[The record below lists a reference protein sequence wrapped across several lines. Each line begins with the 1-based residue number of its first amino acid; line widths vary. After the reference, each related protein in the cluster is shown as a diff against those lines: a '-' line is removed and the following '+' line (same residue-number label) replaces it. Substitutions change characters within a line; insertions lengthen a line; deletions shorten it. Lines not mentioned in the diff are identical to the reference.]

1 MTFPSPHA
9 MLNPFHT
16 QPAHLIMLTFKIIW
30 STPSGRFGW
39 TTIEEC
45 QDSDDALCHFMDNVR
60 GKDPGVPWDA
70 DIAEVKPA

>member
-1 MTFPSPHA
+1 
-9 MLNPFHT
+9 
-16 QPAHLIMLTFKIIW
+16 MLTFKIIW

-70 DIAEVKPA
+70 DITEVKPA